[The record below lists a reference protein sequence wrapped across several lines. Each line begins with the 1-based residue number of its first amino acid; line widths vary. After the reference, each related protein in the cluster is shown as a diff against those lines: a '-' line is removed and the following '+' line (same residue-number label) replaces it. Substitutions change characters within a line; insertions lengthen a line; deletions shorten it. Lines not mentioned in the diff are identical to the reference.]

1 MDRCKK
7 TLIFSCMFKYLKSL
21 FFPLWT
27 NLRTESSK
35 FLSNLVWGL
44 LWGILAQ
51 VCGSMDQAQ
60 HGQYKNKW
68 GPIFCSNA
76 QAGKVKVSSLSY
88 GTYTKLVGFEFVSFS
103 YQKYMAYDHFCGN
116 SLWGKIQTKNQSEPI
131 WTNLNQSEPIWT
143 NLNQS
148 ELSGL
153 LCHII
158 KCYLSI
164 KHLCQAQCKFCIIF
178 HPKVFQPF

>member
-1 MDRCKK
+1 MITRTAVNPLLEPFSEQVSFYIEIVSWLMDRCKK
-7 TLIFSCMFKYLKSL
+7 TLIFSCMFKYLKSP

-60 HGQYKNKW
+60 HGQYKNEW

-88 GTYTKLVGFEFVSFS
+88 GTCTKLVCFEFVSFS

-116 SLWGKIQTKNQSEPI
+116 
-131 WTNLNQSEPIWT
+131 NL
-143 NLNQS
+143 
-148 ELSGL
+148 
-153 LCHII
+153 
-158 KCYLSI
+158 
-164 KHLCQAQCKFCIIF
+164 
-178 HPKVFQPF
+178 

>member
-1 MDRCKK
+1 
-7 TLIFSCMFKYLKSL
+7 MFKYLKSL

-27 NLRTESSK
+27 NLCTESNK
-35 FLSNLVWGL
+35 LLSNLGWGL
-44 LWGILAQ
+44 LWGILAR

-60 HGQYKNKW
+60 RGQYKNEW

-131 WTNLNQSEPIWT
+131 GTLRLT
-143 NLNQS
+143 L
-148 ELSGL
+148 GL

-164 KHLCQAQCKFCIIF
+164 KHLCQVQCKFCIIF

>member
-7 TLIFSCMFKYLKSL
+7 DFDFQLYVQIFEEPF
-21 FFPLWT
+21 FFPFGLICVLKVINFFST
-27 NLRTESSK
+27 L
-35 FLSNLVWGL
+35 WGL
-44 LWGILAQ
+44 LWGILAR

-60 HGQYKNKW
+60 RGQYKNEW

-143 NLNQS
+143 NQNSQDYFA
-148 ELSGL
+148 
-153 LCHII
+153 I
-158 KCYLSI
+158 
-164 KHLCQAQCKFCIIF
+164 
-178 HPKVFQPF
+178 

>member
-7 TLIFSCMFKYLKSL
+7 DFDFQLYVQIFEEP
-21 FFPLWT
+21 FFLLWT
-27 NLRTESSK
+27 NLCTESSK

-60 HGQYKNKW
+60 RGQYKNEW

-76 QAGKVKVSSLSY
+76 QADKVKVSSLSY
-88 GTYTKLVGFEFVSFS
+88 GTCTKLVCFEFVSFS

-116 SLWGKIQTKNQSEPI
+116 SL
-131 WTNLNQSEPIWT
+131 
-143 NLNQS
+143 
-148 ELSGL
+148 
-153 LCHII
+153 
-158 KCYLSI
+158 
-164 KHLCQAQCKFCIIF
+164 
-178 HPKVFQPF
+178 

>member
-1 MDRCKK
+1 MITRTAVNPLLEPFSEQVSFYIEIVSWLMDRCKK
-7 TLIFSCMFKYLKSL
+7 TLIFSCMFKYLKSP

-60 HGQYKNKW
+60 HGQYKNEW
-68 GPIFCSNA
+68 GPIFCSIA

-88 GTYTKLVGFEFVSFS
+88 GTCTILVCFEFVSFS
-103 YQKYMAYDHFCGN
+103 YKKYMAYDHFCGN
-116 SLWGKIQTKNQSEPI
+116 
-131 WTNLNQSEPIWT
+131 NL
-143 NLNQS
+143 
-148 ELSGL
+148 
-153 LCHII
+153 
-158 KCYLSI
+158 
-164 KHLCQAQCKFCIIF
+164 
-178 HPKVFQPF
+178 